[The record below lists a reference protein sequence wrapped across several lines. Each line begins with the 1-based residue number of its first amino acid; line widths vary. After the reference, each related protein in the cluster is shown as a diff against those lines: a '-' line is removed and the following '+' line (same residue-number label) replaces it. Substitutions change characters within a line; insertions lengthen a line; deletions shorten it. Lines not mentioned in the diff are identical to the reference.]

1 MKNMTNTTST
11 PHSGAPGTSTN
22 ARRSFIASTM
32 GLFTLATLALTACK
46 HEDPALAPQL
56 TNVGIET
63 TTVHLQPATDYLDL
77 PARITADPSH
87 VVHIYPP
94 LSGRIFGLSVLPGQ
108 EVAKGQV
115 IAHLQ
120 SADVAA
126 SRADFEKSKI
136 EVLRTDRSLNR
147 GKLLLQHDVLSQ
159 ADFEELEAANQAA
172 HSELERSRQR
182 IRELGF
188 SEDGTSDEVALRAP
202 LSGTVLDIGTATGEM
217 QRSLDNA
224 TSIATIAN
232 LDTVWVV
239 GDVFERDLATLTSG
253 RAVDIIIPSYPDLK
267 LTGKVANLSDALDPV
282 THTLKLRV
290 VLPNPKHLL
299 KSDMFAT
306 IRVARATRN
315 AVVLPA
321 TAILHEGDR
330 TFVFLPTGQKDSTGK
345 LKGADSKQTYAQRT
359 VTTGRSFQ
367 SAGLNQVEV
376 LTGLNE
382 GEKVVSVGGAL
393 LRPSAGE

>member
-1 MKNMTNTTST
+1 M
-11 PHSGAPGTSTN
+11 PHLSRCLTATEV
-22 ARRSFIASTM
+22 
-32 GLFTLATLALTACK
+32 GLFPSQSRLKLLLAATTLSLALTACK
-46 HEDPALAPQL
+46 HEDPALAPQP

-94 LSGRIFGLSVLPGQ
+94 LSGRIFGLTVLPGQ

-136 EVLRTDRSLNR
+136 EVLRTDRALTR

-159 ADFEELEAANQAA
+159 ADFEELEATSQAA

-202 LSGTVLDIGTATGEM
+202 ISGAVLDIGTATGEL
-217 QRSLDNA
+217 QRGLDNA

-239 GDVFERDLATLTSG
+239 GDVFERDLATLTSAG
-253 RAVDIIIPSYPDLK
+253 GQARAVDILLPSYPDLK
-267 LTGKVANLSDALDPV
+267 LTGKVANLSDALDPA

-315 AVVLPA
+315 AVTLPA

-330 TFVFLPTGQKDSTGK
+330 TFVFMPTNQKDAAGK
-345 LKGADSKQTYAQRT
+345 IRFDQRT

-367 SAGLNQVEV
+367 SGGINQVEV